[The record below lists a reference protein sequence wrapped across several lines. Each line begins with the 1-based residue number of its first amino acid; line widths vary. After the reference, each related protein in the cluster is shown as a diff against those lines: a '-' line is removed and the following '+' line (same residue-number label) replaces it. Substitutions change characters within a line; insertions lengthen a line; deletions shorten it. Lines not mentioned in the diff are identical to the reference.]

1 MKITLEDVVQDKT
14 SGSLQVSQ
22 NALIVLKNYI
32 SGYTNEAEEEFI
44 QTVAAMGKELI
55 SAHPM
60 LVLVRKRV
68 SNVIAY
74 LKRIAK
80 SEKSFQDVR
89 RFTIQKIDEIM
100 TNAVQIRKKIGE
112 YGAKLITNGNKIIT
126 ISSSDILKE
135 IFLSAHKSR
144 KKFEVFCLESR
155 PMLEGQKFAEI
166 LAKEGISVHVY
177 TDATM
182 GHLVRGANIVMA
194 GTDRFYDDGII
205 NKMGTYPLAATAQ
218 KNNVPFYISGET
230 DKVLKEIDKS
240 VRFRAHSA
248 AEVFSPKVKS
258 VKVSNFYFEIVEYDY
273 ITKIVC
279 EEGIYQTEDFIN
291 WYIKD

>member
-89 RFTIQKIDEIM
+89 RFTIQKIDEI
-100 TNAVQIRKKIGE
+100 
-112 YGAKLITNGNKIIT
+112 
-126 ISSSDILKE
+126 
-135 IFLSAHKSR
+135 
-144 KKFEVFCLESR
+144 
-155 PMLEGQKFAEI
+155 
-166 LAKEGISVHVY
+166 
-177 TDATM
+177 
-182 GHLVRGANIVMA
+182 IVLQ
-194 GTDRFYDDGII
+194 
-205 NKMGTYPLAATAQ
+205 N
-218 KNNVPFYISGET
+218 
-230 DKVLKEIDKS
+230 
-240 VRFRAHSA
+240 
-248 AEVFSPKVKS
+248 
-258 VKVSNFYFEIVEYDY
+258 
-273 ITKIVC
+273 
-279 EEGIYQTEDFIN
+279 
-291 WYIKD
+291 